1 MWAASCL
8 ASCCAACA
16 CDACRTVV
24 SGISRRSARIA
35 YCGLFALS
43 LIVAWILREVAA
55 PLLEKIPWI
64 NYFQHTPDKEWF
76 QTDAVLRVSL
86 GNFLFFTI
94 LAILMIGVKNQKDP
108 RDSLHHGGWMMK
120 IICWCVLVLLMFFL
134 PNEIISL
141 YETTSKFG
149 AGLFLLV
156 QVVLLLDF
164 VHGWNDK
171 WVGYDE
177 RFWYIALFVVSLVC
191 YVATFFFSALL
202 FHWFT
207 PSGQDCGLNTFIIVM
222 TLVFAILFAI
232 VALHP
237 AVNGSILPASVISF
251 YCMYLCYSGL
261 ASEPRDYECNG
272 LHKHSK
278 AVSTSS
284 LAFGLLTTVLSVVYS
299 AVRAGSSTTLLSSPP
314 SSPRAGA
321 GRPLLPLDKA
331 GEDEEKEKAKP
342 VTYSYTFFHIIF
354 SLASMYSAMLLTGW
368 TTSVGESGKLVDV
381 GWPSVWVRIVTGWA
395 TAALYMWSLIAPV
408 LFPDREF

>member
-94 LAILMIGVKNQKDP
+94 LAVMMIGVKNQKDP
-108 RDSLHHGGWMMK
+108 RDGVHHGGWMMK
-120 IICWCVLVLLMFFL
+120 VICWFLLVLLMFFV
-134 PNEIISL
+134 PNGIISF
-141 YETTSKFG
+141 YEASSKFG
-149 AGLFLLV
+149 AGFFLFV

-177 RFWYIALFVVSLVC
+177 QFWYAALCIVSLVC
-191 YVATFFFSALL
+191 YVATFGFSALL
-202 FHWFT
+202 FHFFT
-207 PSGQDCGLNTFIIVM
+207 PSGQDCGLNTFFIVT
-222 TLVFAILFAI
+222 TLFFAFAFAI

-261 ASEPRDYECNG
+261 ASEPRDYNCNG
-272 LHKHSK
+272 LHKHSQ

-284 LAFGLLTTVLSVVYS
+284 LTFGLMTTVLSVVYS
-299 AVRAGSSTTLLSSPP
+299 AVRAGSSTTLLSPP
-314 SSPRAGA
+314 SSPRAGG

-331 GEDEEKEKAKP
+331 DEEEEKERSKP
-342 VTYSYTFFHIIF
+342 VTYSYSFFHLIF

-368 TTSVGESGKLVDV
+368 STSVGESGKLVDV

-395 TAALYMWSLIAPV
+395 TAALYIWSLVAPI

>member
-24 SGISRRSARIA
+24 SSISRRSARIA

-43 LIVAWILREVAA
+43 LIVSWILREVAA

-64 NYFQHTPDKEWF
+64 SQFNQTHNREWF
-76 QTDAVLRVSL
+76 ETDAVLRVSL

-94 LAILMIGVKNQKDP
+94 LSVMMVGVKNQKDP

-120 IICWCVLVLLMFFL
+120 VICWCLLVIFMFFV
-134 PNEIISL
+134 PNEIVSF
-141 YETTSKFG
+141 YETISKFG
-149 AGLFLLV
+149 SGFFLLV

-177 RFWYIALFVVSLVC
+177 KFWYVALFVVSLVC
-191 YVATFFFSALL
+191 YLATFVFSGLL

-207 PSGQDCGLNTFIIVM
+207 PSGQDCGLNTFFIVM
-222 TLVFAILFAI
+222 TLMCVFGFLI

-237 AVNGSILPASVISF
+237 SVSGSILPASVISM
-251 YCMYLCYSGL
+251 YCTYLCYSAL

-278 AVSTSS
+278 AVSTGT
-284 LAFGLLTTVLSVVYS
+284 LTFGLLTTVLSVVYS
-299 AVRAGSSTTLLSSPP
+299 AVRAGSSTTLLSPP
-314 SSPRAGA
+314 SSPRSGA
-321 GRPLLPLDKA
+321 GKALLPLDKVD
-331 GEDEEKEKAKP
+331 EHEEKEKSKP
-342 VTYSYTFFHIIF
+342 VSYSYAFFHIIF

-368 TTSVGESGKLVDV
+368 SASVGESGKLVDV
-381 GWPSVWVRIVTGWA
+381 GWPSVWVRMVTSWA
-395 TAALYMWSLIAPV
+395 TAGLYIWSLLAPI
-408 LFPDREF
+408 LFPEREF